1 MRRTILFLIPF
12 LFLACHHEPDAIP
25 GQSVRGNTT
34 SAQPQASSAPL
45 TSATASS
52 SSPSSSSSS
61 ASSSTATA
69 GGSLPVDVKNSG
81 GTIDIDYVENSQHH
95 RLHGVIK
102 SHGKRKYALDNGAEV
117 LEVKPGEGEFKVRRP
132 DGSLLWKIKMD
143 PNKIKVSDN
152 EQNLNP
158 IELRN
163 GSKGVLDADR
173 IPMMQRAVI
182 YAELLDRKL

>member
-1 MRRTILFLIPF
+1 MRRTILFLTAF
-12 LFLACHHEPDAIP
+12 LFFACQHEPDAIP
-25 GQSVRGNTT
+25 GQSAKGNTPP
-34 SAQPQASSAPL
+34 AQPQASSAPL

-52 SSPSSSSSS
+52 SSSSSSS
-61 ASSSTATA
+61 AAA

-102 SHGKRKYALDNGAEV
+102 SNGKRKYALDNGAEV
-117 LEVKPGEGEFKVRRP
+117 LEVKPGEGEFKVRKP
-132 DGSLLWKIKMD
+132 DGSLLWKVKMD

-163 GSKGVLDADR
+163 GSKGVLDADK

>member
-25 GQSVRGNTT
+25 GQSVKGNTPA
-34 SAQPQASSAPL
+34 AQPQASSAPL
-45 TSATASS
+45 TSATT

-61 ASSSTATA
+61 SSSSATA
-69 GGSLPVDVKNSG
+69 NGSLPVDVKNSG
-81 GTIDIDYVENSQHH
+81 GTVDIDYVENSQHH

-102 SHGKRKYALDNGAEV
+102 SNGKRKYALDNGPEV

-143 PNKIKVSDN
+143 PNKIKISDN

-163 GSKGVLDADR
+163 GSKGVLDTDK

>member
-12 LFLACHHEPDAIP
+12 LFLACHHEPDALP
-25 GQSVRGNTT
+25 GQNGNRNTAA
-34 SAQPQASSAPL
+34 AQPQASSAPL
-45 TSATASS
+45 TSATASPS
-52 SSPSSSSSS
+52 LSSSSSS
-61 ASSSTATA
+61 SPAAS
-69 GGSLPVDVKNSG
+69 GSLPVDVKNSG

-102 SHGKRKYALDNGAEV
+102 SNGKRKYALDNGAEV

-163 GSKGVLDADR
+163 GSKGVLDADK

>member
-1 MRRTILFLIPF
+1 MRRTILFLIAF
-12 LFLACHHEPDAIP
+12 LFFACQHEPDAIP
-25 GQSVRGNTT
+25 GQSRKPNTPP
-34 SAQPQASSAPL
+34 AQPQASSAPL

-52 SSPSSSSSS
+52 PVSS
-61 ASSSTATA
+61 AATA

-81 GTIDIDYVENSQHH
+81 GTIDIDYVENSQRH

-102 SHGKRKYALDNGAEV
+102 SNGKRKYALDNGPEV

-132 DGSLLWKIKMD
+132 DGSLLWKIKLD

-163 GSKGVLDADR
+163 GSKGVLDADK